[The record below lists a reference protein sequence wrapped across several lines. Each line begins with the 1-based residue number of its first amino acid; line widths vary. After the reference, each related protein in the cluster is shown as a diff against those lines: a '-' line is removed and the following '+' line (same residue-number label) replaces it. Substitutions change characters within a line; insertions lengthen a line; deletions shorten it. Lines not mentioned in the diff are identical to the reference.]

1 MIISFVYP
9 FLTQKEKGTLK
20 KIKDEWNNKD
30 ARLGYVLR
38 LNEVYYIES
47 SNTVWMGFKNSK
59 KIFSWFC
66 IVQVYILKYNFV
78 SNK

>member
-1 MIISFVYP
+1 MAIFFVYH
-9 FLTQKEKGTLK
+9 FLTQKGTSK
-20 KIKDEWNNKD
+20 KIKAKWNNKD
-30 ARLGYVLR
+30 ARLRYVLR
-38 LNEVYYIES
+38 LNEVYYIEKS
-47 SNTVWMGFKNSK
+47 SNTVWMGFKHSK